1 MVLDE
6 HKESSERS
14 LEEVKKDINQLKEEL
29 RALKMWSEQSLEE
42 VKINNER
49 RGLSIGEI
57 WENMGEFSKDLETL
71 KVSSEQSLE
80 AVKKDT
86 TQLQG
91 GLEEIANDQLQER
104 PIFEDPDEHEMSSE
118 QLQPDC
124 EEERPSP
131 VSGRNR
137 IRTLTVCTLVCTL
150 DVRLHQHDT
159 NQVCGDKKNCHNT
172 RDHLCRTKGCLN
184 AVNDRGLDTTR
195 ALHRHEQM
203 FHKIVH

>member
-14 LEEVKKDINQLKEEL
+14 LEEVKKDINQLKEEH

-124 EEERPSP
+124 EEERPKPSKWKKQDQD
-131 VSGRNR
+131 S
-137 IRTLTVCTLVCTL
+137 
-150 DVRLHQHDT
+150 DRLYTCLYPGCASAPTRHQPSLWR
-159 NQVCGDKKNCHNT
+159 QEK
-172 RDHLCRTKGCLN
+172 LS
-184 AVNDRGLDTTR
+184 
-195 ALHRHEQM
+195 
-203 FHKIVH
+203 